1 MQSLQCSL
9 CGLTGQHFPL
19 FAVQVQLAVDAAS
32 QRTDMPSADEI
43 LSIVRPAGRME
54 AKRLFDIFKRRVG
67 TGKVG
72 ALLMTQN
79 EHLHSSWAASACT
92 FG

>member
-1 MQSLQCSL
+1 MANTGSLI
-9 CGLTGQHFPL
+9 
-19 FAVQVQLAVDAAS
+19 AVQVQLAVDAAS

-72 ALLMTQN
+72 ALLMA
-79 EHLHSSWAASACT
+79 LRKSLCPCRGASVCKLT
-92 FG
+92 